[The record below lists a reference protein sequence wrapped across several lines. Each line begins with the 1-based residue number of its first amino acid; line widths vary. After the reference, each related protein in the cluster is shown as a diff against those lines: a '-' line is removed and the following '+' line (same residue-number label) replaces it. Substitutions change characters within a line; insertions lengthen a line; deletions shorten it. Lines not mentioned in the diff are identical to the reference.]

1 MALEEF
7 KIQTEQVVG
16 PRKEASGSFIHS
28 FIHSTGIYLFLLKR
42 QAELKHQAH
51 LLHILTH
58 SNLGHRIRETGI
70 KRLRTWGL
78 TRSSPRVEYF

>member
-28 FIHSTGIYLFLLKR
+28 FIHSFHRYLLISSEKTGRAEASGTSSSHPDSLKPWT
-42 QAELKHQAH
+42 Q
-51 LLHILTH
+51 
-58 SNLGHRIRETGI
+58 N
-70 KRLRTWGL
+70 
-78 TRSSPRVEYF
+78 